1 MAPPN
6 EAGPQAAM
14 PTATKTTTK
23 IPDANSL
30 KRDVDAVVSEVQD
43 LGAKVSTEAQ
53 EQVSQLADQAQAK
66 IAETAEKVK
75 GVAGEQKDLL
85 ADRITGVAE
94 AADRVATDLESNNQ
108 QAAQYVRMVA
118 DNAGKLSDTIRNN
131 DVDQIVNLTQDFG
144 RQQPVAF
151 LGAAALLGFVASR
164 FIAAS
169 AQRSVSANRST
180 QNGATRT
187 GYSPLSGT
195 TGTGMDG
202 A

>member
-6 EAGPQAAM
+6 ETGPRIAV
-14 PTATKTTTK
+14 PTATKITK
-23 IPDANSL
+23 TPDATSL
-30 KRDVDAVVSEVQD
+30 KKDVEAFVGEAQD
-43 LGAKVSTEAQ
+43 LGAKVTTEAQ
-53 EQVSQLADQAQAK
+53 KQVSHLTDQAQVK
-66 IAETAEKVK
+66 IVETAEKVK

-131 DVDQIVNLTQDFG
+131 NVDQIVNLTQDFG

-169 AQRSVSANRST
+169 AQRSVSTSRSP
-180 QNGATRT
+180 QNGGTRPE
-187 GYSPLSGT
+187 YSPLSGT

>member
-6 EAGPQAAM
+6 EAGPQAAV

-108 QAAQYVRMVA
+108 QAAQYVRMKCLRHRCRLLTVPQLVVENRQVDRTLRQGCGCRLDA
-118 DNAGKLSDTIRNN
+118 GHNEGLITHVLKLYLDAHRDQRLIFDNE
-131 DVDQIVNLTQDFG
+131 
-144 RQQPVAF
+144 
-151 LGAAALLGFVASR
+151 
-164 FIAAS
+164 
-169 AQRSVSANRST
+169 
-180 QNGATRT
+180 
-187 GYSPLSGT
+187 YSWL
-195 TGTGMDG
+195 
-202 A
+202 